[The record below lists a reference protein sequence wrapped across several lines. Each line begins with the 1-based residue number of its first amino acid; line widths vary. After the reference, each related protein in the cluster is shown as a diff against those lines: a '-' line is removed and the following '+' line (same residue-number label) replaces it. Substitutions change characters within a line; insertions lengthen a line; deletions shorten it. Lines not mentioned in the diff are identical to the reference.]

1 MKMPTF
7 AKRFLFLLILTLPAV
22 ALARQEPAEIKKL
35 VEDFLRVQTKGLP
48 GQASFTVGSID
59 PGNNLAPCPALEA
72 FLPANARPWGR
83 TNVGVRCQV
92 EGGWSIY
99 VPVQVKVLGD
109 YFVTARPLARGQ
121 VISASDLLKRSGD
134 LAELP
139 AGVVTEMA
147 QATGRTLTISVQSG
161 HILRTDTLQAQL
173 VVQQNQNVKVVSK
186 GKGFQVATEGRAL
199 NNATDGQ
206 VVQVRITSGQ
216 TVSGIARPGG
226 IVEVTY

>member
-1 MKMPTF
+1 MRLTIM
-7 AKRFLFLLILTLPAV
+7 RFLFLFILALPAD
-22 ALARQEPAEIKKL
+22 ALARQDPAEVKKL
-35 VEDFLRVQTKGLP
+35 VEDFLGVQTKGLP

-59 PGNNLAPCPALEA
+59 PANNLAPCPALEA

-99 VPVQVKVLGD
+99 VPVQVKVVGD

-121 VISASDLLKRSGD
+121 VIAAGDLLKRSGD

-139 AGVVTEMA
+139 AGVVTEAA

-161 HILRTDTLQAQL
+161 HILRADSLHAPL

-206 VVQVRITSGQ
+206 VVQVRITTGQ

>member
-1 MKMPTF
+1 MRISI
-7 AKRFLFLLILTLPAV
+7 KRFLFLLILALPA
-22 ALARQEPAEIKKL
+22 AAYARQDPAEVRKL
-35 VEDFLRVQTKGLP
+35 VEDFLGVQTKGLP

-59 PGNNLAPCPALEA
+59 PANNLAPCPALEA

-99 VPVQVKVLGD
+99 VPVQVKVVGD

-121 VISASDLLKRSGD
+121 VIAAGDLLKRSGD

-139 AGVVTEMA
+139 AGVVTEAA

-161 HILRTDTLQAQL
+161 HILRADSLHAPL
-173 VVQQNQNVKVVSK
+173 AVQQNQNVKVVSK

-206 VVQVRITSGQ
+206 VVQVRITTGQ

>member
-1 MKMPTF
+1 MPVIL
-7 AKRFLFLLILTLPAV
+7 KRFLFLFLLALPLASF
-22 ALARQEPAEIKKL
+22 ARQEPAEVKRV

-48 GQASFTVGSID
+48 GQASFSVGPVD
-59 PGNNLAPCPALEA
+59 PNNNLAPCPALEA
-72 FLPANARPWGR
+72 FLPAGARPWGR

-99 VPVQVKVLGD
+99 VPVQVKVSGE

-121 VISASDLLKRSGD
+121 VIA
-134 LAELP
+134 
-139 AGVVTEMA
+139 AGIVTEAA
-147 QATGRTLTISVQSG
+147 QAVGQTVTISVQSG
-161 HILRTDTLQAQL
+161 QILRSDILRAQL
-173 VVQQNQNVKVVSK
+173 AVQQNQSVKVVSK

-199 NNATDGQ
+199 NNASDGQ
-206 VVQVRITSGQ
+206 VVQVRTASGQ